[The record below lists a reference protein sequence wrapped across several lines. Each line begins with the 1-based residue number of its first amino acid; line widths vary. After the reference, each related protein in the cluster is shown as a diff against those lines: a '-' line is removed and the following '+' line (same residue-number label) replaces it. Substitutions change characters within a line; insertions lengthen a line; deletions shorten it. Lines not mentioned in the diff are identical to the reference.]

1 LGDETGMRTNP
12 PSNQPNNQDVFVWA
26 LYLLGGADKDV
37 DVEEIYIHCF
47 KLAEARFAWRTRP
60 DLPDYKKLSKAL
72 QSVEAK
78 THAGLLLR
86 PHEYSRRL
94 SVEGVRWVETY
105 KETLIKNY
113 SQGKVQASFSTNQ
126 HERRRQEV
134 KSDLVWRQFL
144 TNPETLT
151 SVELASV
158 MNCTAASTDAT
169 WKTRI
174 NELRRASDVLG
185 DEELMRFADFVHE
198 KILGG
203 Q

>member
-1 LGDETGMRTNP
+1 MGDETGMRTNP

-37 DVEEIYIHCF
+37 DVEEIYTKCF
-47 KLAEARFAWRTRP
+47 KLAEARFGWRTRP

-105 KETLIKNY
+105 QETLLKNY

-126 HERRRQEV
+126 YERRRQEV

-185 DEELMRFADFVHE
+185 DEELMRFAEFVQE
-198 KILGG
+198 KILGA